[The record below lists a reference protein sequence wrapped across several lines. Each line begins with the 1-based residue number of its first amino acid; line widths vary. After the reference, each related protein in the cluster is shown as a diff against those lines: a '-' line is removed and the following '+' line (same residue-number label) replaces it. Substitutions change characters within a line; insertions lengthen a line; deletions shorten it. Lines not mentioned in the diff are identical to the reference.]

1 MNNYEYIVASL
12 PVIEPGS
19 RLGSSS
25 AANAIIDD
33 IREQLSN
40 KDNALVTM
48 LLDGF
53 NPEKLNAGF
62 YRACLGSGSRFLR
75 EYFLFDLFLRNTKVE
90 YLNAS
95 LGRPEGKDV
104 LLLEE
109 LEDYEFEQKEEIVE
123 ILSGTDIIGREKGLD
138 MAIWEHVEEVT
149 TMDIFDMDAI
159 LGFIARLKII
169 DRWDKLDPETGAELF
184 RRLIKEIRATYDNK
198 NKYRNADKR

>member
-53 NPEKLNAGF
+53 DPEKLNAGF

-138 MAIWEHVEEVT
+138 MAIWEHVEDVT
-149 TMDIFDMDAI
+149 TMDVFDMDAI

-184 RRLIKEIRATYDNK
+184 RRLIKEIRTTYDNK
-198 NKYRNADKR
+198 KQI

>member
-25 AANAIIDD
+25 AANALIDD

-53 NPEKLNAGF
+53 DPEKLNAGF

-75 EYFLFDLFLRNTKVE
+75 EYFLFDLFMRNTKVE

-149 TMDIFDMDAI
+149 TMDVFDMDAI

-198 NKYRNADKR
+198 KQI

>member
-25 AANAIIDD
+25 AANAITND

-62 YRACLGSGSRFLR
+62 YRACIGSGSRFLR

-149 TMDIFDMDAI
+149 TMDVFDMDAI

-198 NKYRNADKR
+198 KQI

>member
-33 IREQLSN
+33 LREQLRN

-53 NPEKLNAGF
+53 DPEKLNAGF

-149 TMDIFDMDAI
+149 TMDVFDMDAI

-198 NKYRNADKR
+198 KQI

>member
-12 PVIEPGS
+12 PIIEPGS

-25 AANAIIDD
+25 AANVIIDD

-53 NPEKLNAGF
+53 DPEKLNAGF

-138 MAIWEHVEEVT
+138 MAIWEHAEEVT
-149 TMDIFDMDAI
+149 TMDVFDMDAI

-198 NKYRNADKR
+198 KQI

>member
-53 NPEKLNAGF
+53 DPEKLNAGF

-149 TMDIFDMDAI
+149 TMYVFDMDAI

-198 NKYRNADKR
+198 KQI

>member
-53 NPEKLNAGF
+53 DPEKLNAGF
-62 YRACLGSGSRFLR
+62 YRACIGSGSRFLR

-138 MAIWEHVEEVT
+138 MAIWGHVEEVT
-149 TMDIFDMDAI
+149 TMDVFDMDAI

-198 NKYRNADKR
+198 KQI

>member
-33 IREQLSN
+33 IRGQLSN

-53 NPEKLNAGF
+53 DPEKLNAGF

-149 TMDIFDMDAI
+149 TMDVFDMDAI

-198 NKYRNADKR
+198 KQI

>member
-25 AANAIIDD
+25 AANAITND

-53 NPEKLNAGF
+53 DPEKLNAVF
-62 YRACLGSGSRFLR
+62 YRACLGSGSCFLR

-149 TMDIFDMDAI
+149 TMDVFDMDAI

-198 NKYRNADKR
+198 KQI

>member
-53 NPEKLNAGF
+53 DPEKLNAGF

-95 LGRPEGKDV
+95 LGRSEGKDV

-123 ILSGTDIIGREKGLD
+123 ILSGSDIIGREKGLD

-149 TMDIFDMDAI
+149 TMDVFDMDAI

-198 NKYRNADKR
+198 KQI

>member
-25 AANAIIDD
+25 AANAIIND

-53 NPEKLNAGF
+53 DPEKLNAGF
-62 YRACLGSGSRFLR
+62 YRACLGSGSRFRR

-149 TMDIFDMDAI
+149 TMDVFDMDAI

-198 NKYRNADKR
+198 KQI

>member
-25 AANAIIDD
+25 AANVITND

-53 NPEKLNAGF
+53 DPEKLNAGF

-149 TMDIFDMDAI
+149 TMDVFDMDAI

-198 NKYRNADKR
+198 KQI

>member
-53 NPEKLNAGF
+53 DPKKLNAGF

-138 MAIWEHVEEVT
+138 MAIWEHVEEIT
-149 TMDIFDMDAI
+149 TMDVFDMDAI

-198 NKYRNADKR
+198 KQI

>member
-25 AANAIIDD
+25 AANAITND

-40 KDNALVTM
+40 KDKALVTM

-53 NPEKLNAGF
+53 DPEKLNAGF

-149 TMDIFDMDAI
+149 TMDVFDMDAI

-198 NKYRNADKR
+198 KQI

>member
-12 PVIEPGS
+12 PVIEPCS

-53 NPEKLNAGF
+53 DPEKLNAGF
-62 YRACLGSGSRFLR
+62 YRACLGSGSRCLR

-109 LEDYEFEQKEEIVE
+109 LEDYEFEQKEEIIE

-149 TMDIFDMDAI
+149 TMDVFDMDAI

-169 DRWDKLDPETGAELF
+169 DRWDKLDPETRAELF

-198 NKYRNADKR
+198 KQI

>member
-53 NPEKLNAGF
+53 DPEKLNAGF

-109 LEDYEFEQKEEIVE
+109 LEDYEFEQKEDIVE

-149 TMDIFDMDAI
+149 TMDVFDMDAI

-198 NKYRNADKR
+198 KQI

>member
-12 PVIEPGS
+12 PVIEPDS

-53 NPEKLNAGF
+53 DPEKLNAGF

-149 TMDIFDMDAI
+149 TMDVFDMDAI

-198 NKYRNADKR
+198 KQI

>member
-53 NPEKLNAGF
+53 DPEKLNAGF
-62 YRACLGSGSRFLR
+62 YRACFGSGSRFLR

-95 LGRPEGKDV
+95 LGRPEGKDE

-149 TMDIFDMDAI
+149 TMDVFDMDAI

-198 NKYRNADKR
+198 KQI

>member
-25 AANAIIDD
+25 AANAIIYD

-53 NPEKLNAGF
+53 DPEKLNAGF

-149 TMDIFDMDAI
+149 TMDVFDMDAI

-198 NKYRNADKR
+198 KQI

>member
-12 PVIEPGS
+12 PIIEPGS

-149 TMDIFDMDAI
+149 TMDVFDMDAI

-198 NKYRNADKR
+198 KQI

>member
-53 NPEKLNAGF
+53 DPEKLNAGF

-149 TMDIFDMDAI
+149 TMDVFDMDAI

-169 DRWDKLDPETGAELF
+169 DRWDKLAPETGAELF

-198 NKYRNADKR
+198 KQI

>member
-149 TMDIFDMDAI
+149 TMDVFDMDAI

-169 DRWDKLDPETGAELF
+169 DRWDKLDPGTGAELF

-198 NKYRNADKR
+198 KQI

>member
-25 AANAIIDD
+25 AANTIIDD

-53 NPEKLNAGF
+53 DPEKLNAGF

-149 TMDIFDMDAI
+149 TMDVFDMDAI

-198 NKYRNADKR
+198 KQI

>member
-1 MNNYEYIVASL
+1 MNNYEYIVAGL

-53 NPEKLNAGF
+53 DPEKLNAGF
-62 YRACLGSGSRFLR
+62 YRACLGSDSRFLR

-149 TMDIFDMDAI
+149 TMDVFDMDAI

-198 NKYRNADKR
+198 KQI

>member
-53 NPEKLNAGF
+53 DPEKLNAGF

-75 EYFLFDLFLRNTKVE
+75 EYFLFHLFLRNTKVE

-149 TMDIFDMDAI
+149 TMDVFDMDAI

-198 NKYRNADKR
+198 KQI

>member
-25 AANAIIDD
+25 AANTIIND

-40 KDNALVTM
+40 KDNALVTI

-53 NPEKLNAGF
+53 DPEKLNAGF

-149 TMDIFDMDAI
+149 TMDVFDMDAI

-198 NKYRNADKR
+198 KQI

>member
-53 NPEKLNAGF
+53 DPEKLNAGF

-90 YLNAS
+90 YLNTS

-149 TMDIFDMDAI
+149 TMDVFDMDAI

-198 NKYRNADKR
+198 KQI

>member
-62 YRACLGSGSRFLR
+62 YRACIGSGSRFLR

-109 LEDYEFEQKEEIVE
+109 LEDYEFEQKEEIVG

-149 TMDIFDMDAI
+149 TMDVFDMDAI

-198 NKYRNADKR
+198 KQI

>member
-53 NPEKLNAGF
+53 DPEKLNARF

-149 TMDIFDMDAI
+149 TMDVFDMDAI

-198 NKYRNADKR
+198 KQI

>member
-25 AANAIIDD
+25 AANAITND

-53 NPEKLNAGF
+53 DPEKLNAGF

-149 TMDIFDMDAI
+149 TMEVFDMDAI

-198 NKYRNADKR
+198 KQI

>member
-149 TMDIFDMDAI
+149 TMDVFDMDAI

-198 NKYRNADKR
+198 KQI

>member
-25 AANAIIDD
+25 AANAITND

-53 NPEKLNAGF
+53 DPEKLNAGF

-109 LEDYEFEQKEEIVE
+109 LEDYEFAQKEEMVE

-149 TMDIFDMDAI
+149 TMDVFDMDAI

-184 RRLIKEIRATYDNK
+184 RRLIKEIRATYDNTK
-198 NKYRNADKR
+198 QI

>member
-25 AANAIIDD
+25 AANVIIDD

-53 NPEKLNAGF
+53 DPEKLNAGF

-149 TMDIFDMDAI
+149 TMDVFDMDAI

-198 NKYRNADKR
+198 KQI

>member
-53 NPEKLNAGF
+53 DPEKLNAGF

-123 ILSGTDIIGREKGLD
+123 ILSGSDIIGREKGLD

-149 TMDIFDMDAI
+149 TMDVFDMDAI

-198 NKYRNADKR
+198 KQI

>member
-40 KDNALVTM
+40 KDNALVTK

-53 NPEKLNAGF
+53 EPEKLNAGF

-138 MAIWEHVEEVT
+138 MAIWEHVEEVN
-149 TMDIFDMDAI
+149 TMDVFDMDAI

-198 NKYRNADKR
+198 KQI

>member
-53 NPEKLNAGF
+53 DPEKLNAGF

-149 TMDIFDMDAI
+149 TMDVFDMDAI

-169 DRWDKLDPETGAELF
+169 NRWDKLDPETGAELF

-198 NKYRNADKR
+198 KQI

>member
-53 NPEKLNAGF
+53 DPEKLNAGF

-149 TMDIFDMDAI
+149 TMDVFDMDAI

-169 DRWDKLDPETGAELF
+169 DRWDNLDPETGAELF

-198 NKYRNADKR
+198 KQI

>member
-48 LLDGF
+48 LVDGF
-53 NPEKLNAGF
+53 DPEKLNAGF

-149 TMDIFDMDAI
+149 TMDVFDMDAI

-198 NKYRNADKR
+198 KQI

>member
-53 NPEKLNAGF
+53 DPEKLNAGF

-149 TMDIFDMDAI
+149 TMDVFDMDAI

-169 DRWDKLDPETGAELF
+169 DRWGKLDPETGADLF

-198 NKYRNADKR
+198 KQI